1 MFNIYDNI
9 MYYARIRNMS
19 IREIE
24 SLAGLSNGTLRK
36 WNYSDPG
43 VSKVDLVSNI
53 LRVDIYDLLR
63 GPRVSNINDNLGAT
77 HMLTSGGLLNNIETK
92 TSDFLNKTVSEYD
105 RIFYNTNIINN
116 LGYLISSNTIFLI
129 DKLSLPIPYFQNG
142 SLNNKLVLIFNKRTI
157 TYLLGWIKHDI
168 NMLES
173 PPMVIPYIGNQA
185 SFYFD
190 NNFHEIRSVCRGVI
204 TIF

>member
-92 TSDFLNKTVSEYD
+92 TSDFLNKAVSEYD

-116 LGYLISSNTIFLI
+116 RSFSYLFLI
-129 DKLSLPIPYFQNG
+129 LKSIIYRL
-142 SLNNKLVLIFNKRTI
+142 LNNNLFSKI
-157 TYLLGWIKHDI
+157 
-168 NMLES
+168 
-173 PPMVIPYIGNQA
+173 
-185 SFYFD
+185 
-190 NNFHEIRSVCRGVI
+190 
-204 TIF
+204 

>member
-1 MFNIYDNI
+1 MFNIYNNI

-24 SLAGLSNGTLRK
+24 NLAGLSNGTLRK

-43 VSKVDLVSNI
+43 VSKVDIVSNI
-53 LRVDIYDLLR
+53 LKVDIYDLLR
-63 GPRVSNINDNLGAT
+63 GPRVSSVNDNLGAT
-77 HMLTSGGLLNNIETK
+77 HMLTLGGLLNNIETK
-92 TSDFLNKTVSEYD
+92 TSDFLNKAVSEYD
-105 RIFYNTNIINN
+105 RVFYNTNIINN
-116 LGYLISSNTIFLI
+116 LGYPISSNTIFLI
-129 DKLSLPIPYFQNG
+129 DKLSSPIPYFQNG
-142 SLNNKLVLIFNKRTI
+142 SLNNKLVLIFNKMNI

-173 PPMVIPYIGNQA
+173 PPMVIPYVSNQD
-185 SFYFD
+185 SFYFN
-190 NNFHEIRSVCRGVI
+190 NNFHEIRSVCRGII